1 MHSLQVVLRVSM
13 GSSVIRS
20 VTVLIMDGVI
30 ALMERVCV
38 TRDCTEGSAIYVSR
52 DLPF

>member
-1 MHSLQVVLRVSM
+1 MRSIQVVLRVSM

-30 ALMERVCV
+30 ELMGRVCV
-38 TRDCTEGSAIYVSR
+38 TRDCMEGSATCVSLN
-52 DLPF
+52 LPF

>member
-1 MHSLQVVLRVSM
+1 MHSIQVVLRASM

-30 ALMERVCV
+30 VLMGRVCV
-38 TRDCTEGSAIYVSR
+38 TRDCTEGSATYVSR
-52 DLPF
+52 NLPF